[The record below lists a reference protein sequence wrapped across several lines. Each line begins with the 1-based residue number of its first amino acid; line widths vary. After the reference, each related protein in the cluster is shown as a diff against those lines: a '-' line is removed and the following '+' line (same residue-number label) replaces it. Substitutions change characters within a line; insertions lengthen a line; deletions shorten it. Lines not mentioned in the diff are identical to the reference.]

1 MQVAIRNNGYDELG
15 SKLRVFD
22 RANDSVADIKLKPKT
37 SFEYARINQHFG
49 L

>member
-22 RANDSVADIKLKPKT
+22 RANDSNIKVRIKPR
-37 SFEYARINQHFG
+37 SNIHI
-49 L
+49 